1 MKTLLLRLASAL
13 VLLVALVAGISY
25 SWTFTPQGR
34 LDYGAAVAARVSAWA
49 DTPLA
54 VDVSRRAEANAAMA
68 QVMGGPLPAGGFTQQ
83 DIEVPAPWGHVP
95 VRVYRPDSDEP
106 LPAVLNFHGGG
117 FWMGDGYIFDPLVVE
132 MALQAR
138 VAVFSVDYRL
148 APEYPFPAALDDCYR
163 ALQWVAENAARF
175 NVDPAR
181 LGVMGQSAGGN
192 LAAAVALKAR
202 DEGGPK
208 LVFQYLQVPTVDL
221 SDRTDWPSF
230 AEAGDDYFLK
240 VSAFPSM
247 RDAYLP
253 RPQDRVDPYASPL
266 RATSHRDLPQALVVA
281 AQFDPLR
288 DQAVAYAEALR
299 AGGVP
304 VEMVV
309 VPGVLHGFIGTPA
322 RAREHIAVEARAMQ
336 QAFYPG
342 LAQAAE

>member
-1 MKTLLLRLASAL
+1 MKTVLLRVVSGLALLLAL
-13 VLLVALVAGISY
+13 FAGVSS

-34 LDYGAAVAARVSAWA
+34 LDYGAAVAARLSAWS
-49 DTPLA
+49 DTPLH

-68 QVMGGPLPAGGFTQQ
+68 RVMGGTLPAGGFSQQ
-83 DIEVPAPWGHVP
+83 DILVPAAWGNIP
-95 VRVYRPDSDEP
+95 VRVYRPDGAEP
-106 LPAVLNFHGGG
+106 VPAMLNFHGGG

-132 MALQAR
+132 MALRAG

-148 APEYPFPAALDDCYR
+148 APEHPFPAALDDCYR
-163 ALQWVAENAARF
+163 VLQWLAENAGRF
-175 NVDPAR
+175 GVDAAR

-202 DEGGPK
+202 DAGGPA
-208 LVFQYLQVPTVDL
+208 LAFQYLQVPTVDL
-221 SDRTDWPSF
+221 SDRGDWPSF

-253 RPQDRVDPYASPL
+253 RPQDQLDPYASPL
-266 RATSHRDLPQALVVA
+266 RAASHRDLPPALIVA

-288 DQAVAYAEALR
+288 DQALAYADALR
-299 AGGVP
+299 AAGVP
-304 VEMVV
+304 VETVV

-322 RAREHIAVEARAMQ
+322 RAREHIAVEARAIQ
-336 QAFYPG
+336 RAFYPG